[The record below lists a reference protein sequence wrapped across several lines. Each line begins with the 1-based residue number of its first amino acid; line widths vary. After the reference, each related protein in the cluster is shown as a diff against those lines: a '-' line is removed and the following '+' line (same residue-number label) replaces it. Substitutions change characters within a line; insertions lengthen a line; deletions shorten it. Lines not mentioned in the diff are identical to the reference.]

1 MNITIHLRKADG
13 RALRIPGRRG
23 QTLMQAAVA
32 AGVHEIAADCG
43 GLLSCATCH
52 VFVDAPWLERLAP
65 PSVDEA
71 SMLELTATP
80 RQPDSRLSCQ
90 LVLDDEFDGLA
101 VRLPARQD

>member
-1 MNITIHLRKADG
+1 MNITIHLRTADG

-65 PSVDEA
+65 PSVDEV
-71 SMLELTATP
+71 SMLELTAAP

-90 LVLDDEFDGLA
+90 LVLDDEFDGLG
-101 VRLPARQD
+101 VRLPAGQY

>member
-1 MNITIHLRKADG
+1 
-13 RALRIPGRRG
+13 
-23 QTLMQAAVA
+23 VA

-52 VFVDAPWLERLAP
+52 VFVDTPWLERLTP
-65 PSVDEA
+65 PSVDEV

-90 LVLDDEFDGLA
+90 LVLDDDFDGLA
-101 VRLPARQD
+101 VRLPARQY

>member
-1 MNITIHLRKADG
+1 MNITICLRMADG

-52 VFVDAPWLERLAP
+52 VYVDAPWLERLAA
-65 PSVDEA
+65 PSTDETA
-71 SMLELTATP
+71 MLELTAAP
-80 RQPDSRLSCQ
+80 REPDSRLSCQ
-90 LVLDDEFDGLA
+90 IMLHVELDGLA
-101 VRLPARQD
+101 VRLPARQY